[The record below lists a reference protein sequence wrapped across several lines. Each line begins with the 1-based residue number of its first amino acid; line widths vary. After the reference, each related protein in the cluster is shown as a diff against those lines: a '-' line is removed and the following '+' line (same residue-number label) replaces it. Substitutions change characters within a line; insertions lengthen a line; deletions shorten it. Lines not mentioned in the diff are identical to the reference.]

1 MKQDQYLSHCISGL
15 FGSVLFSLAT
25 LVYANPGGPQIV
37 HGQVTM
43 SHPDPATLNIRNSP
57 NAIINWK
64 SFSIGKG
71 ETTRFIQQNAS
82 SAILNRVRG
91 ENPSALLGRMSSNG
105 RVFLINP
112 NGMVFGPNA
121 VIDTAGFIGST
132 LNIKDDDF
140 LAGRL
145 NFEGAP
151 GAGSI
156 KNQGLI
162 QARDD
167 GGVYLIAP
175 SIENSGIISTESGNL
190 VLAAGRKIT
199 ISSLDLEHISVEIQA
214 PEDEVVNIGKLL
226 TSGGA
231 MGVFAGTIRNHGHIE
246 ADTLTRDA
254 QGNIRLV
261 AQADIELESGSTISA
276 SGPRGGRIHIE
287 SKTGTTQVSGAV
299 EARGLVE
306 NGGEVQVLGE
316 HVALNNTSNVD
327 VSGER
332 GGGTVLVGGDYKGQG
347 EVRNATT
354 TYVGP
359 EATIDASAQTE
370 GDGGKVIVW
379 ADDSTR
385 YYGDTT
391 VRGGTRGGDGGFVE
405 VSGKRNLGFNGSVD
419 AGASEGN
426 VGTLLLDPLD
436 IVIFDATGSEVAPE
450 DDSQLEPDVPN
461 PGDPEGQILAGDGDD
476 PEDVFFISEQA
487 LEDLPGNIDIILE
500 ATNDITIED
509 MFNQILELNATNDGS
524 VTFTADAD
532 LDGNGTFS
540 TTFLN
545 TIQTQGGAITIEG
558 ASIAPQ
564 NIDTNGPTGAES
576 INSGAVTITSNGD
589 SQLIISGDIDTSST
603 AGDGGDITI
612 SAAGNIF
619 TSNLT
624 SSGFS
629 KAGNIS
635 LESTNGD
642 IFITEEFGG
651 PTVDATSSNGAG
663 GNIRLTAAEVGTN
676 GIINASGQ
684 TKSGDITLTGNE
696 INLTGSNV
704 QSDGGNL
711 LLQPALDTQNVIVA
725 GTTDNE
731 DILDITTGDLDSLA
745 DNFNTV
751 TIGRDDG
758 LGVLTIAPNEITFNN
773 QLVFQSPGASGRIE
787 AAGSVLTDGSDLEMI
802 AGDSIALQGDI
813 ETQGG
818 DINLFSTGN
827 INGLNL
833 NASSDSSTGG
843 DMSINGN
850 QIGLSGTVQT
860 KSADITLTASEMNL
874 TGFVESSG
882 PEGNISV
889 NGPVQTSG
897 NDLKMTAGDNIAI
910 TEDIISS
917 GGNIDLSSTN
927 IGLVTATLDST
938 NPDSGSGAINVAP
951 TAGGSINI
959 DNSTLITDSLTLGGP
974 VAGTSSL
981 TLLPATTGMDIDI
994 GSTTPGSLLSID
1006 NIGNLSEFSG
1016 HLSVGG
1022 TIAPPASSTQVK
1034 AGDMTV
1040 VSDFSMKG
1048 DLTLVSLGDITLNA
1062 DGSLQSGGTLT
1073 LAALGDFIP
1082 GSPGNISDTS
1092 ISEARLF
1099 FDAPE
1104 VVFFANNE
1112 AGTLENPLTVKSGA
1126 NTVNAGAGTGVAY
1139 FDGAPGNII
1148 GSGPVIQSL
1157 FNSLQAIDI
1166 NLDNDILNTRV
1177 VDLSVPPSPAPPPPE
1192 PSPTEL
1198 VPPTSYPQPYLF
1210 PFREPDIAKSATSRW
1225 NSEVNQV
1232 AMLDQWLELGPMFR
1246 NVVDMSRFNMDVLM
1260 APSSTMVMSFRSDN
1274 NSINIGTTL
1283 AGDNMPTQPLQAQL
1297 TTASDGSIVAAIDM
1311 PDNLGATSGEV
1322 AMVNISIDV
1331 TDSSGNP
1338 APIRISRIGLLPNT
1352 NTPGHTEADLREF
1365 GYEITNI
1372 SFGPPE
1378 IIRPSDGQDTNY
1390 SFYSRA
1396 EFKRASVDFWRI
1408 NPSRQHISENVD
1420 QQLIPERIRKGVWI
1434 GKDGSRHWNGL
1445 NWKEQPS
1452 IGQHE
1457 LQIKAWNRE
1466 GILWYIGR
1474 SDSRVTVSN
1483 GD

>member
-1 MKQDQYLSHCISGL
+1 MYCISGL

-25 LVYANPGGPQIV
+25 LVYANPGGPQVV

-43 SHPDPATLNIRNSP
+43 SHPDPTTLNIRNSP

-82 SAILNRVRG
+82 SAILNRVSG
-91 ENPSALLGRMSSNG
+91 ENPSTLLGHLSSNG

-121 VIDTAGFIGST
+121 VIDTAGFIAST
-132 LNIKDDDF
+132 LNIKDSDF

-175 SIENSGIISTESGNL
+175 RIENSGIIRTESGNL

-199 ISSLDLEHISVEIQA
+199 ISSLDLDHISFEIQA

-261 AQADIELESGSTISA
+261 AQADIELETGSTISA
-276 SGPRGGRIHIE
+276 SGPRGGHIHLE
-287 SKTGTTQVSGAV
+287 SEAGTTRVSGAV
-299 EARGLVE
+299 AARGLVE
-306 NGGEVQVLGE
+306 NGGAVQVLGE
-316 HVALNNTSNVD
+316 HVALNNASSID
-327 VSGER
+327 VSGKH
-332 GGGTVLVGGDYKGQG
+332 GGGTVLVGGDYQGQG

-359 EATIDASAQTE
+359 EVTIDASASTE
-370 GDGGKVIVW
+370 GDGGKVIIW

-385 YYGDTT
+385 YYGDIT
-391 VRGGTRGGDGGFVE
+391 VRGGTHGGDGGFVE
-405 VSGKRNLGFNGSVD
+405 VSGKKNLGFDGTVD
-419 AGASEGN
+419 ASAPEGN
-426 VGTLLLDPLD
+426 VGTLLLDPANITVEPGFPD
-436 IVIFDATGSEVAPE
+436 PDGN
-450 DDSQLEPDVPN
+450 DDSELDGVP
-461 PGDPEGQILAGDGDD
+461 PGEILAGDRPG
-476 PEDVFFISEQA
+476 ESLILSEA
-487 LEDLPGNIDIILE
+487 KLESLPANVNLILE
-500 ATNDITIED
+500 ATNDITIQNMSD
-509 MFNQILELNATNDGS
+509 LILDLKATSDGS

-532 LDGNGTFS
+532 LDGSGN
-540 TTFLN
+540 FLNAVQN

-558 ASIAPQ
+558 A
-564 NIDTNGPTGAES
+564 NINAGNINTN
-576 INSGAVTITSNGD
+576 
-589 SQLIISGDIDTSST
+589 
-603 AGDGGDITI
+603 GGDITL
-612 SAAGNIF
+612 SAAGGIS
-619 TSNLT
+619 TGNLI
-624 SSGFS
+624 SSGIS
-629 KAGNIS
+629 RAGDIS
-635 LESTNGD
+635 LNSTNGSISVED
-642 IFITEEFGG
+642 AKGIV
-651 PTVDATSSNGAG
+651 VDATSSMGTG
-663 GNIRLTAAEVGTN
+663 GNISLTAGFLELFNTN
-676 GIINASGQ
+676 INASG
-684 TKSGDITLTGNE
+684 L
-696 INLTGSNV
+696 
-704 QSDGGNL
+704 
-711 LLQPALDTQNVIVA
+711 
-725 GTTDNE
+725 
-731 DILDITTGDLDSLA
+731 
-745 DNFNTV
+745 
-751 TIGRDDG
+751 
-758 LGVLTIAPNEITFNN
+758 
-773 QLVFQSPGASGRIE
+773 
-787 AAGSVLTDGSDLEMI
+787 
-802 AGDSIALQGDI
+802 
-813 ETQGG
+813 TQGG
-818 DINLFSTGN
+818 DIT
-827 INGLNL
+827 
-833 NASSDSSTGG
+833 
-843 DMSINGN
+843 
-850 QIGLSGTVQT
+850 LSGDEVNLTGPVLT
-860 KSADITLTASEMNL
+860 KSADILLAGNQINL
-874 TGFVESSG
+874 TESVESSG
-882 PEGNISV
+882 PEGNITV
-889 NGPVQTSG
+889 TGPVQTSG
-897 NDLKMTAGDNIAI
+897 NDLIMTAGSDIAI
-910 TEDIISS
+910 NADIITS

-938 NPDSGSGAINVAP
+938 NPDFGSGAINFAP

-974 VAGTSSL
+974 VAGTSSF
-981 TLLPATTGMDIDI
+981 TLLPATTGKDINI
-994 GSTTPGSLLSID
+994 GSPTDDFLSD
-1006 NIGNLSEFSG
+1006 SNIVNLSNFAG

-1022 TIAPPASSTQVK
+1022 TIAPPASSTQAK
-1034 AGDMTV
+1034 AGDMTII
-1040 VSDFSMKG
+1040 SDFGVKG
-1048 DLTLVSLGDITLNA
+1048 DLTLVSLGDITVNTE
-1062 DGSLQSGGTLT
+1062 GSLQSGGTLT

-1092 ISEARLF
+1092 TAEARLF

-1104 VVFFANNE
+1104 VIFFANNE

-1126 NTVNAGAGTGVAY
+1126 NTVNVGAGTGVAY

-1148 GSGPVIQSL
+1148 GSGPIIQSL
-1157 FNSLQAIDI
+1157 FNSFQAIDI

-1177 VDLSVPPSPAPPPPE
+1177 VDLSVTPPPPEPPVPPVPPPPE

-1198 VPPTSYPQPYLF
+1198 VPPASYPQSYLF
-1210 PFREPDIAKSATSRW
+1210 PLREPDISKSASSQW

-1232 AMLDQWLELGPMFR
+1232 AMLDQWLELGPIFP
-1246 NVVDMSRFNMDVLM
+1246 NVVDMSNLTMDVLVDQNSTIVM
-1260 APSSTMVMSFRSDN
+1260 AYSSEIDN
-1274 NSINIGTTL
+1274 INIGTTL
-1283 AGDNMPTQPLQAQL
+1283 SGENIPTQQLQAQL
-1297 TTASDGSIVAAIDM
+1297 TTASDGSIVAAIDI
-1311 PDNLGATSGEV
+1311 PANLGAAGGGV
-1322 AMVNISIDV
+1322 AMVNINIDV

-1352 NTPGHTEADLREF
+1352 NIPGHTEADLREF

-1378 IIRPSDGQDTNY
+1378 IIRPDEGQDTNY